1 MQTYTITEK
10 QNAQSKRDG
19 FTIEAND
26 LSDVKRK
33 ASKMQCF
40 QGTVLEI
47 SDESGA
53 LSIKKD
59 GKWIDEWT
67 QSKNILH
74 KSGALREQFAYTIAD
89 DEDIEAIAQEIE
101 KIVRL

>member
-10 QNAQSKRDG
+10 QNVQSRREG
-19 FTIEAND
+19 STVEAKD
-26 LSDVKRK
+26 LSDAKHK

-47 SDESGA
+47 SDTSGV

-59 GKWIDEWT
+59 GKWVD
-67 QSKNILH
+67 
-74 KSGALREQFAYTIAD
+74 
-89 DEDIEAIAQEIE
+89 
-101 KIVRL
+101 V

>member
-10 QNAQSKRDG
+10 QNAQSRREG
-19 FTIEAND
+19 STVEAKD
-26 LSDVKRK
+26 LSDAKRK

-47 SDESGA
+47 SDESGV

-59 GKWIDEWT
+59 GKWIDE
-67 QSKNILH
+67 
-74 KSGALREQFAYTIAD
+74 
-89 DEDIEAIAQEIE
+89 
-101 KIVRL
+101 